1 MTLTFHII
9 PYVVLIKWTDQGMRQ
24 VRDSPNRLDKAKATL
39 RDMGGQF
46 TSFYMTMGDY
56 DMVATY
62 EAPDDAI
69 AARFTLMLGMLG
81 NVRSTTMKAFPEKAY
96 REIINSLA

>member
-1 MTLTFHII
+1 MAA
-9 PYVVLIKWTDQGMRQ
+9 YVLLIKWTDQGMRQ
-24 VRDSPNRLDKAKATL
+24 IRDSPNRLDKAKAAL

-46 TSFYMTMGDY
+46 TSFYMTMGEY

-62 EAPDDAI
+62 EAPDDAV

>member
-1 MTLTFHII
+1 MTA
-9 PYVVLIKWTDQGMRQ
+9 YVLLVKWTDQGMRQ

-46 TSFYMTMGDY
+46 TSFYMTMGEY
-56 DMVATY
+56 DVVATY
-62 EAPDDAI
+62 EAPDDAV

-81 NVRSTTMKAFPEKAY
+81 NVRSTTLKAFPEKAY
-96 REIINSLA
+96 REIINSLG

>member
-1 MTLTFHII
+1 
-9 PYVVLIKWTDQGMRQ
+9 
-24 VRDSPNRLDKAKATL
+24 
-39 RDMGGQF
+39 
-46 TSFYMTMGDY
+46 MTMGEY

-81 NVRSTTMKAFPEKAY
+81 NLRSTTMKAFPEKAY

>member
-1 MTLTFHII
+1 MAA
-9 PYVVLIKWTDQGMRQ
+9 YVLLIKWTDQGMRQ
-24 VRDSPNRLDKAKATL
+24 IRDSPNRLDKAKATL

-46 TSFYMTMGDY
+46 TSFYMTMGEY
-56 DMVATY
+56 DVVATY

>member
-1 MTLTFHII
+1 MAA
-9 PYVVLIKWTDQGMRQ
+9 YVLLIKWTDQGMRQ
-24 VRDSPNRLDKAKATL
+24 IRDSPNRLDKAKAAL

-46 TSFYMTMGDY
+46 TSFYMTMGEY

-62 EAPDDAI
+62 EAPDDAV

-81 NVRSTTMKAFPEKAY
+81 NVRSTTLKAFPEKAY
-96 REIINSLA
+96 REIVNSLG